1 MVIERYLLDKGFDPS
16 LNGFDYIVCAIDLIR
31 DNSKYKNNATIFLYP
46 AVAKEFDVTPSKV
59 ERCIRHSI
67 INAGLKTTNAK
78 FIATAEIE
86 TRY

>member
-1 MVIERYLLDKGFDPS
+1 MSIEKYLLEKGFNPS
-16 LNGFDYIVCAIDLIR
+16 LKGFDYIVSAINIIR
-31 DNSKYKNNATIFLYP
+31 DSSKFKTNVTIFLYP
-46 AVAKEFDVTPSKV
+46 AVAKEFDVTPAKV

-78 FIATAEIE
+78 FISTAEIE